1 METVYKQIREY
12 AEELH
17 KYYSD
22 RFAVEEYEEFLRNMF
37 EAQRRTHGDEAIS
50 QMSEATIMKVIKM
63 QITEMIRFKSLPR
76 LMQKRDRI

>member
-1 METVYKQIREY
+1 METIYEQIREY

-37 EAQRRTHGDEAIS
+37 EAQRRTHGDEAIA